1 MVDAVNARH
10 PASLHA
16 RLLVQSATRAVKT
29 PNSYHTISL
38 QGSGSP
44 LPLYDLGSIFYT
56 IQRRIITDVKGE
68 WF

>member
-1 MVDAVNARH
+1 MNARH

-29 PNSYHTISL
+29 PNSYSYHTISL

-68 WF
+68 LF